1 MSTKSNP
8 LFESPAKAV
17 APLALRPRDA
27 AAALGVSEATS
38 VIAPAAAAAS
48 ASASAFEATNSPPPA
63 ATEGSEE
70 LPLIDV
76 VEFAAK
82 LGVSPQHI
90 RRMADAGRCPPP
102 IRLGRLV
109 RWGREIVD
117 DWIAAG
123 CPVVRQPRLRGQRRD

>member
-1 MSTKSNP
+1 MSAKSNP
-8 LFESPAKAV
+8 LSPAPTI
-17 APLALRPRDA
+17 APLALHPRDA

-38 VIAPAAAAAS
+38 PTSSAAS
-48 ASASAFEATNSPPPA
+48 AEAPRPPLATND
-63 ATEGSEE
+63 GSEE

-76 VEFAAK
+76 GEFAAK

-90 RRMADAGRCPPP
+90 RRMADAGRCPPA

-109 RWGREIVD
+109 RWSRTVVD

-123 CPVVRQPRLRGQRRD
+123 CPVVRQPRLRSQRRG

>member
-1 MSTKSNP
+1 MTTKHQP
-8 LFESPAKAV
+8 LLKSPEPPI
-17 APLALRPRDA
+17 APLALRPLDA

-38 VIAPAAAAAS
+38 AIAPAA
-48 ASASAFEATNSPPPA
+48 ASAFEATNSSPPA